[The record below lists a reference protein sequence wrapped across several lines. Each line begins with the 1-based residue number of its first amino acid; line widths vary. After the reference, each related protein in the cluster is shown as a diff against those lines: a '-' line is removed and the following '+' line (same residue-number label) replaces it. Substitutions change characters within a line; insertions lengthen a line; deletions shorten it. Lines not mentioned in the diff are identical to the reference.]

1 MKQAFIDEAKWK
13 GTDNPQLGDV
23 VCFDCNRDG
32 VTDQVGIVKSVND
45 DGTIH
50 IIEGNTG
57 NGAGQKS
64 FWECD
69 RPMSAFV
76 TEPLAHLG
84 ALPAQGVWDS
94 VCPVSRVATT

>member
-50 IIEGNTG
+50 IIEHHMIKYAIARETTQPMT
-57 NGAGQKS
+57 APTAMSQKS
-64 FWECD
+64 QRCL
-69 RPMSAFV
+69 SC
-76 TEPLAHLG
+76 G
-84 ALPAQGVWDS
+84 APEGVWTL
-94 VCPVSRVATT
+94 TTPA